1 MRRNLF
7 VFVLTTIFC
16 TLFAS
21 ATPRTGIVRLDRGNI
36 IVDMTLHLRDQKVK
50 SQQSVVYTPSLV
62 SGRDTVALE
71 SVGVYGR
78 ERYLVYERGNDKT
91 VPAPKVVFKASKAP
105 ADYAYHA
112 EIPYQGNLDGA
123 ELVVV
128 RKVYGC
134 ASCSKGVDVE
144 PTGLALLSEPK
155 LDLGNAF
162 VIAMAE
168 IDTVKSR
175 NLSGRAN
182 VEFPVNKT
190 VLLPDF
196 RGNAAELAKVRASID
211 SVRNDRDV
219 SLKLIRITGFA
230 SPEGSFA
237 NNERLA
243 QGRTEALRKY
253 VLDYYDFPSALVK
266 TAWVAEDW
274 VGLRE
279 RVEKSDMMVREGLLK
294 VIDDISLAP
303 DAKDARLKS
312 LFPEEYSYILKNI
325 YPSLRHTDYR
335 IEYTVRTYTDAAVIR
350 EIMRTR
356 PDHLSLGEFCFLARG
371 LKPDSD
377 EYAEVMETAVKYY
390 PSEPVANINAANVAM
405 RKGDLDAAGGYLAK
419 AGDSPLAVHS
429 RGVYELLR
437 GDLDSA
443 ETYLQLASNAGVP
456 ESQPLLTQVKQL
468 KAYKDATSAPLK

>member
-1 MRRNLF
+1 ML
-7 VFVLTTIFC
+7 C
-16 TLFAS
+16 TLCCSAS
-21 ATPRTGIVRLDRGNI
+21 AADGSMRLHKGNI
-36 IVDMTLHLRDQKVK
+36 IVDMKLPLRSMKVK
-50 SQQSVVYTPSLV
+50 SQQAVLYTPSLV
-62 SGRDTVALE
+62 SGGDTLPLK

-78 ERYLVYERGNDKT
+78 ERYIVYQRGNDKA
-91 VPAPKVVFKASKAP
+91 VPAPEVVFRSSKAP
-105 ADYAYHA
+105 AEYSYHA
-112 EIPYQGNLDGA
+112 EVPYVSGLEGA

-128 RKVYGC
+128 RRVIGC
-134 ASCSKGVDVE
+134 ASCSKGTDVE
-144 PTGLALLSEPK
+144 PTGLALLTEPK
-155 LDLGNAF
+155 LDLTDAF
-162 VIAMAE
+162 VTAMART
-168 IDTVKSR
+168 DTVKSR
-175 NLSGRAN
+175 ELSGRAN
-182 VEFPVNKT
+182 VEFPVNRT
-190 VLLPDF
+190 LLLTDF
-196 RGNAAELAKVRASID
+196 RDNAAELAKVRASID
-211 SVRNDRDV
+211 SVRNDKDV

-243 QGRTEALRKY
+243 EGRTEALRKY

-279 RVEKSDMMVREGLLK
+279 RIEKSDMMVREGLLK

-312 LFPEEYSYILKNI
+312 LYPEEYAYILKNI

-335 IEYTVRTYTDAAVIR
+335 IEYTVRTYTDAAEIR

-390 PSEPVANINAANVAM
+390 PDEPVANINAATVAM